1 MNVGDLLQFYSG
13 GRYPATLHRVV
24 VPKEEAERAQP
35 RQSVVFFLHPDGET
49 DVENVTGEGIDYPK
63 TTAKEHV
70 LKRFAETYQY

>member
-1 MNVGDLLQFYSG
+1 M
-13 GRYPATLHRVV
+13 V
-24 VPKEEAERAQP
+24 VPEEEVIRSQP

-49 DVENVTGEGIDYPK
+49 DVANVTGEGKDYPK